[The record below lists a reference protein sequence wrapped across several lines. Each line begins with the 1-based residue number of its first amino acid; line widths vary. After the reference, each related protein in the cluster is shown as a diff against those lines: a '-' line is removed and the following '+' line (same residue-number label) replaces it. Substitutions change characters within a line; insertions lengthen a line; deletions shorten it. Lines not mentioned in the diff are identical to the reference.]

1 MIDKKNLFSGWSGK
15 RFFLLYVESNQ
26 YLKPIHVLPI
36 AHDLSATELH
46 PKFEFIK
53 PIHVV
58 LTTHNLSGCGTT
70 LKISIYQSYT
80 RSSDNPQPIGL
91 RNYTQN
97 FNLSSLY
104 TYFRSTG
111 RFYSPTKYHKPPY
124 YSTAFTFSAIS
135 ASFSVSCVPG
145 VHLICASSLSYL
157 GIT

>member
-1 MIDKKNLFSGWSGK
+1 MIRKTSFPVGRK
-15 RFFLLYVESNQ
+15 RGFFLLYVESNQ
-26 YLKPIHVLPI
+26 YMKPIHVLPI
-36 AHDLSATELH
+36 SHDLSATELH
-46 PKFEFIK
+46 PKFQFIK
-53 PIHVV
+53 LIHVL
-58 LTTHNLSGCGTT
+58 LTTHNLLGYRTT

-145 VHLICASSLSYL
+145 VHLICASSSSYL